1 METTAKEEEKRAE
14 KQRKKKFDDEMKL
27 QKTKLEQ
34 KLKYEKKIDEKKD
47 QNINAKL
54 PKLVITKFKGTPKE
68 TKQAESLRFSRVLF
82 GLSTS
87 PFHLGGVIDQH
98 LRNLQQNFP
107 NEVEEVKRSLHV
119 DDLITGVT
127 TVVEKKAAQAI
138 FREGRFQLHK
148 WHSNLPSLEEP
159 PSSEKVAE
167 ENSTT
172 QQEAS
177 HSLATP
183 AEETAGQQLTTV
195 LDTDQIFA
203 KYHVGVKTWETK
215 LLGAPW
221 NKTVDSIKVAFPA
234 PIVKVTK
241 IEILRKISK
250 IYDHLGLASPVTLAG
265 KMLYREICD
274 ARVPWDRD
282 LPREVK
288 NTWENWERMLTRK
301 VEFQRSLVEY
311 REEIL
316 SIDLHAD

>member
-1 METTAKEEEKRAE
+1 M
-14 KQRKKKFDDEMKL
+14 
-27 QKTKLEQ
+27 
-34 KLKYEKKIDEKKD
+34 
-47 QNINAKL
+47 
-54 PKLVITKFKGTPKE
+54 
-68 TKQAESLRFSRVLF
+68 
-82 GLSTS
+82 
-87 PFHLGGVIDQH
+87 
-98 LRNLQQNFP
+98 
-107 NEVEEVKRSLHV
+107 
-119 DDLITGVT
+119 
-127 TVVEKKAAQAI
+127 
-138 FREGRFQLHK
+138 
-148 WHSNLPSLEEP
+148 
-159 PSSEKVAE
+159 
-167 ENSTT
+167 
-172 QQEAS
+172 
-177 HSLATP
+177 
-183 AEETAGQQLTTV
+183 

-203 KYHVGVKTWETK
+203 KYHVGVKKWETK

-288 NTWENWERMLTRK
+288 NTWVNWERILTRK